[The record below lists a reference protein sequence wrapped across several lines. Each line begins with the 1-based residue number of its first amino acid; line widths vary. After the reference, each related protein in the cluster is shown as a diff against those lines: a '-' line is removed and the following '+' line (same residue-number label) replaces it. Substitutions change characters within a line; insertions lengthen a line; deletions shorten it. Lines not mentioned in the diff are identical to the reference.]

1 MTLSVTVRTKVHDFY
16 QDSWEKDLL
25 CPTVY
30 KLVRCKPGAA
40 YKTATTTI
48 SNRWAYLEIKPIQEG
63 RAKERRKLNSWLQIL
78 DYKFLNQI
86 LNTCDSSLF
95 LKYMSQWFF
104 LYVSGIFSWLS
115 VTFNQKSWFILQQMS
130 IYSICFSLLLWEYQG
145 RPTQPVSGFWYQMG
159 WIPEIYKG
167 IRIRGHWL
175 FIFLDLGLFLP
186 LTTHC

>member
-16 QDSWEKDLL
+16 QDSWEKDLH
-25 CPTVY
+25 CPRVS

-40 YKTATTTI
+40 YKTATTTTK
-48 SNRWAYLEIKPIQEG
+48 SNHWAYLEIKPIQEG

-78 DYKFLNQI
+78 
-86 LNTCDSSLF
+86 NTCASSLF

-130 IYSICFSLLLWEYQG
+130 TYSICLRLLLWEYQG
-145 RPTQPVSGFWYQMG
+145 TPTQPVSRFW
-159 WIPEIYKG
+159 
-167 IRIRGHWL
+167 
-175 FIFLDLGLFLP
+175 
-186 LTTHC
+186 